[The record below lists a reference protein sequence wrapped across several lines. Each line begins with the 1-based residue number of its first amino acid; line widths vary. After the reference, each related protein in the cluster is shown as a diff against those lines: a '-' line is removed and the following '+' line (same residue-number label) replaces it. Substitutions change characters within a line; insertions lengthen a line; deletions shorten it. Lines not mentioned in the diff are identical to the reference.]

1 MSAYRPSRGFN
12 FGLDKQLLATDSVVL
27 HERDV
32 TAAINAVE
40 ADSKQGD
47 VLDGLRYGML
57 FSAVLWAAI
66 LLSGFLLF
74 L

>member
-1 MSAYRPSRGFN
+1 MSAHRPYTGFQ
-12 FGLDKQLLATDSVVL
+12 FGFDNQLLATDSVVL
-27 HERDV
+27 QEREV

-40 ADSKQGD
+40 AESKQGD
-47 VLDGLRYGML
+47 VLDGLRYGIL

>member
-1 MSAYRPSRGFN
+1 MSPHRPNTSFN
-12 FGLDKQLLATDSVVL
+12 FGFDNQLLATDSVVL
-27 HERDV
+27 HEREV

-40 ADSKQGD
+40 AEAKQGD
-47 VLDGLRYGML
+47 VLDGLRYGIL